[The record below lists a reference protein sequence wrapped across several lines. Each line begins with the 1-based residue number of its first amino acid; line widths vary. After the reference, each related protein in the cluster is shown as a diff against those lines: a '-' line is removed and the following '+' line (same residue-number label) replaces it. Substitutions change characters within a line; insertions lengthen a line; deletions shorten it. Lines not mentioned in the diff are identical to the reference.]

1 MKMEWLRK
9 RYMSMILCLIV
20 IFVMILLVRE
30 YVMPKKQASLPEE
43 DILVVYTPHPT
54 TFIQPIIEEFEKTT
68 GITVEVISKSS
79 GELLRNIEKA
89 ESLPPADIMWG
100 GSIFTVSSY
109 AKYFDMYRTENEEAV
124 QIAFRNKEGNM
135 TRFSDVPS
143 IIMVNTDL
151 IGDIEIEGYQDLL
164 KPELKGRIAYANP
177 ATSSSSFEQL
187 INMLYACGKGQPEQG
202 WDYVEQ
208 LCKNIDGNLLESSSA
223 VYNGVAN
230 GEYVVGLTFEEAAA
244 NLKKAGKHVDI
255 IYMEEGVIS
264 TPDGVY
270 LVKTATHK
278 ENAKVFI
285 NFLTGY
291 HAQYMISQNLERR
304 SVRND
309 IPETFDLPSKKEIV
323 MRYANNKEVLEK
335 KEEWIMHF
343 EEIYTKE
350 NAHE

>member
-1 MKMEWLRK
+1 MEWFQK
-9 RYMSMILCLIV
+9 KYMSFILSIIVVLIMIF
-20 IFVMILLVRE
+20 FVKE
-30 YVMPKKQASLPEE
+30 YIMSKQEAFLPKEE
-43 DILVVYTPHPT
+43 LLVVYTPHPT

-68 GITVEVISKSS
+68 GITVEVICKSS
-79 GELLRNIEKA
+79 GELLRNIEKI
-89 ESLPPADIMWG
+89 ENLPQADIMWG

-109 AKYFDMYRTENEEAV
+109 ARYFDVYITENEEAV
-124 QIAFRNKEGNM
+124 QSAFQNKEGNM

-151 IGDIEIEGYQDLL
+151 IGDIEISGYHDLL
-164 KPELKGRIAYANP
+164 KPELEGRIAYANP

-187 INMLYACGKGQPEQG
+187 INMLYACGKGQPEDG
-202 WDYVEQ
+202 WEYVEQ
-208 LCKNIDGNLLESSSA
+208 LCENIDGNLLDSSSA

-244 NLKKAGKHVDI
+244 NLKKAGRHVDI

-270 LVKTATHK
+270 LVKAAQHK
-278 ENAKVFI
+278 ENAKTFM

-291 HAQYMISQNLERR
+291 QVQYMISQNLERR

-309 IPETFDLPSKKEIV
+309 IPEALELPLKKEIT

-335 KEEWIMHF
+335 KEEWILRF
-343 EEIYTKE
+343 EEIYAKE
-350 NAHE
+350 KAYE